1 MKVVCVYCE
10 AEGSPALIGESEP
23 LDNPAV
29 THGVCARHRQ
39 RLRQEIEA
47 LRQEIG
53 TRPTRRFGRHAVS
66 LPAVAYVSQMEAGT
80 LLGTVRTIGDGG
92 MLVEFSIEI
101 PKGTFVRVAVQLP
114 QTSLELEGQV
124 VWIVKSD
131 TAVRHGLAFT
141 VPKPRGFA
149 ATLSLTKSE

>member
-23 LDNPAV
+23 MENPAV
-29 THGVCARHRQ
+29 THGMCAKHRQ
-39 RLRQEIEA
+39 RLRQEIET

-53 TRPTRRFGRHAVS
+53 TRPTRRFGRLSVS
-66 LPAVAYVSQMEAGT
+66 LPAVAHVSQNRAGV

-92 MLVEFSIEI
+92 MLAEFPIEI
-101 PKGTFVRVAVQLP
+101 PQGTLVRVAVQLP
-114 QTSLELEGQV
+114 QTSLELEARV
-124 VWIVKSD
+124 VWITKSD
-131 TAVRHGLAFT
+131 TTVRHGLAFT

-149 ATLSLTKSE
+149 ETLSLTKRE